1 MRVLGLE
8 TSGVETGLALL
19 DVEGLRAQVTFPH
32 QQQLAVRL
40 APAIEQLLGG
50 VELDVTD
57 LEGLAVCIG
66 PGSFTGVRL
75 GVAFAKALAYGRDIP
90 VVGVGAFQAIAAEQ
104 VPMDDVPRC
113 LFLPAQSGVIYAAL
127 PGEDLQEGSWT
138 VPELAAR
145 LSSWECLTLV
155 GPAGEAA
162 AALGAAL
169 DGHLLRWINA
179 RPPAAATIARLGR
192 ERLCRGESDPV
203 HALAPRYLR
212 ASTPEIRRQEAACP
226 PS

>member
-19 DVEGLRAQVTFPH
+19 DVEGLRAEVTFLH
-32 QQQLAVRL
+32 QQQLAARL

-57 LEGLAVCIG
+57 LEGLAVCVG

-75 GVAFAKALAYGRDIP
+75 GVAFTKALAYGRDIP

-104 VPMDDVPRC
+104 VPHDDAPRC

-127 PGEDLQEGSWT
+127 PGDDPQEGSWT
-138 VPELAAR
+138 VAELAAR
-145 LSSWECLTLV
+145 LSPWECLTLV

-169 DGHLLRWINA
+169 DGHSLRWINA

-192 ERLCRGESDPV
+192 ERLCLGESDPV